1 MASFNKVILMG
12 NLTRDPELR
21 YTPNGTAVTDVGLAV
36 NRVYTGP
43 DGQKQEETTFVD
55 ITFWTRQ
62 AETIC
67 KYLNKGSPLFV
78 EGRLKFDSWEKDGQK
93 RSKLSVNGENF
104 QFIDSRKDRGDGSGG
119 DNFRD
124 SSAAPEAPHSEYEF
138 QGESTDGRG
147 GSGAGD
153 EEVPF

>member
-12 NLTRDPELR
+12 NLTRDPEVR
-21 YTPNGTAVTDVGLAV
+21 YTPKGTAVTDVGLAT
-36 NRVYTGP
+36 NRVYTGS

-55 ITFWTRQ
+55 VTFWGRQ

-67 KYLNKGSPLFV
+67 KYLKKGSPLFV
-78 EGRLKFDSWEKDGQK
+78 EGRLKFDTWENQDGQK

-104 QFIDSRKDRGDGSGG
+104 QFIDSRRDGGAGPGG
-119 DNFRD
+119 G
-124 SSAAPEAPHSEYEF
+124 SSREANAAPEAPHSEYEF
-138 QGESTDGRG
+138 QGESSG
-147 GSGAGD
+147 GQGGGGD